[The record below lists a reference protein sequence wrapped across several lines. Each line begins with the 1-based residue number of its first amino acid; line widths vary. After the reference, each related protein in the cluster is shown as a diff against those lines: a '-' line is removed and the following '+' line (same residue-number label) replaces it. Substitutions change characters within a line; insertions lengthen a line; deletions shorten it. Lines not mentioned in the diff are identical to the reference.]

1 MKASADIALTGF
13 GQYPFPKIG
22 EPHMTYKPRAK
33 PASRRRTPRAM
44 VGVGL
49 LLLPAAAQ
57 TQGYSYST
65 YGTVGLIDMPTAQS
79 AEDAELTATFSTFA
93 NTARSTLSFQI
104 TPRLSGS
111 FRYSK
116 IDDYSAGGGA
126 LFDRSF
132 DLRYRFVDETD
143 GRPAI
148 AVGLQD
154 FIGTGVYSGEYIVAT
169 KSFSPRLT
177 FTGGIGWG
185 RLGSHNGFSNPLGAI
200 DEKFDSRPNRDVGRG
215 GEVEAAGW
223 FRGDA
228 ALFGGVAWQA
238 TDKLTLKAEY
248 SSDAYNIESR
258 YGSFEHKSPF
268 NFGLDYEIGH
278 NIHLQANYLYGSTFG
293 FTLNLL
299 NNPRHPVANGG
310 KGPAPLPVERRAP
323 GAAADLGWTQAAGV
337 KSSLREQTDVLL
349 SGDGMALEAM
359 KIRSN
364 TVTVHIRN
372 DRYLARPEAIGRTSR
387 ILTRVLPA
395 SIETFIIVPIENG
408 IPLSAVTVNRSD
420 IENLEHGADGAWQ
433 SYARADI
440 QDAADSLDGSTYHE
454 GRYPKLT
461 WSLGPYVKTSYFD
474 PDEPL
479 RIDAG
484 LRLQGRY
491 DVAPGWIVSGSVQQR
506 LAGNIGDASRQSNS
520 VIPRVRSESSRYAR
534 EGETALEHLTLA
546 HYFRPSKDLY
556 GRVTAGYLESQFG
569 GVSSEVLW
577 KPVASRLALGAEVN
591 YAVQRDFDQ
600 GFGFRDY
607 EIATGHLSAYY
618 DFGNGYLGQVDAG
631 RYLAGDYGATFTLD
645 RVFANGWSVG
655 AYATFT
661 DVSFDDFGE
670 GSFDKG
676 LRFTVPLSHIL
687 GQPSDQTYKAVI
699 QPLTRD
705 GGARLKVQDRLYDSV
720 RSYHTPE
727 MKNSWGRFWK

>member
-1 MKASADIALTGF
+1 
-13 GQYPFPKIG
+13 
-22 EPHMTYKPRAK
+22 MTDTPSEKGG
-33 PASRRRTPRAM
+33 SRRRTKRAIIGIGI
-44 VGVGL
+44 V
-49 LLLPAAAQ
+49 LLPAAAQ
-57 TQGYSYST
+57 TQGSSYTT
-65 YGTVGLIDMPTAQS
+65 YGTVGLIDIPTAQS
-79 AEDAELTATFSTFA
+79 AEDAELAATYSRFG

-104 TPRLSGS
+104 TPRLAGS

-116 IDDYSAGGGA
+116 IEDFSTGGA

-132 DLRYRFVDETD
+132 DLRYRVLDETPS
-143 GRPAI
+143 RPAI

-177 FTGGIGWG
+177 FSGGIGWG
-185 RLGSHNGFSNPLGAI
+185 RLASYKGFSNPLGAL
-200 DEKFDSRPNRDVGRG
+200 DDRFDSRPDRDVGRG
-215 GEVEAAGW
+215 GEVEATGW

-228 ALFGGVAWQA
+228 ALFGGVAWAA

-248 SSDAYNIESR
+248 SSDAYLSESR
-258 YGSFEHKSPF
+258 AGSFEHKSPF
-268 NFGLDYEIGH
+268 NFGVDYQVRD
-278 NIHLQANYLYGSTFG
+278 NVNLQAHYLYGSELG
-293 FTLNLL
+293 FTVSLL
-299 NNPRHPVANGG
+299 TNPRRPAANGG
-310 KGPAPLPVERRAP
+310 TGTAPLPVQRRAP
-323 GAAADLGWTQAAGV
+323 GAASDLGWTQVAGV
-337 KSSLREQTDVLL
+337 RPSLRKQTDALL
-349 SGDGMALEAM
+349 ASDGMALEAM
-359 KIRSN
+359 TIGAQAA
-364 TVTVHIRN
+364 TVHIRN
-372 DRYLARPEAIGRTSR
+372 DRYLARPEAIGRSAR

-395 SIETFIIVPIENG
+395 SVETFTIVPVENG
-408 IPLSAVTVNRSD
+408 IALSAITLNRSD
-420 IENLEHGADGAWQ
+420 IENLEHAPDGAWQ

-440 QDAADSLDGSTYHE
+440 ADAADSLE
-454 GRYPKLT
+454 GASYDADTYPKLT
-461 WSLGPYVKTSYFD
+461 WSLGPYLNASYFD
-474 PDEPL
+474 PDEPV
-479 RIDAG
+479 RVNAG

-491 DVAPGWIVSGSVQQR
+491 DIAPGWFVSGSVEQR
-506 LAGNIGDASRQSNS
+506 VVGNIGDADRPSDS
-520 VIPRVRSESSRYAR
+520 VIPRVRSESALYAR
-534 EGETALEHLTLA
+534 EGETSLEHLTLA
-546 HYFRPSKDLY
+546 HYFRPGEDFY

-607 EIATGHLSAYY
+607 EVATGHLSAYY

-655 AYATFT
+655 AYATLT

-687 GQPSDQTYKAVI
+687 GKPTDDTYKAVI

-705 GGARLKVQDRLYDSV
+705 GGARLKVRDRLYDSV

-727 MKNSWGRFWK
+727 MKDNWGRFWR

>member
-1 MKASADIALTGF
+1 MIY
-13 GQYPFPKIG
+13 Q
-22 EPHMTYKPRAK
+22 PRSK
-33 PASRRRTPRAM
+33 PASRRRTPRAL
-44 VGVGL
+44 VSAGL

-79 AEDAELTATFSTFA
+79 AADAELAATFSKFA
-93 NTARSTLSFQI
+93 NTTRSTLSFQI

-116 IDDYSAGGGA
+116 IEDFSSGGGA

-143 GRPAI
+143 SRPAI

-185 RLGSHNGFSNPLGAI
+185 RLGSHNGFSNPLGVI
-200 DEKFDSRPNRDVGRG
+200 NDRFDTRPGRDFGRG
-215 GEVEAAGW
+215 GEIEATGW

-248 SSDAYNIESR
+248 SSDAYGTESR
-258 YGSFEHKSPF
+258 NASFEHKSPF
-268 NFGLDYEIGH
+268 NFGLDYEIRDD
-278 NIHLQANYLYGSTFG
+278 IHLQAHYLYGSTLG

-299 NNPRHPVANGG
+299 TNPRHPVANGG
-310 KGPAPLPVERRAP
+310 KGPAPLPVQRRAP
-323 GAAADLGWTQAAGV
+323 GENSDLGWTQAEGV
-337 KSSLREQTDVLL
+337 KSSLRDQTNVLL
-349 SGDGMALEAM
+349 ASDGMALEAM
-359 KIRSN
+359 KIQAN
-364 TVTVHIRN
+364 AVIVHIRN
-372 DRYLARPEAIGRTSR
+372 ERYLARPEAIGRTAR
-387 ILTRVLPA
+387 LLTRVMPA
-395 SIETFIIVPIENG
+395 SIETFTIIPVENG

-420 IENLEHGADGAWQ
+420 IENLEHEADGAWQ

-440 QDAADSLDGSTYHE
+440 TDAANSLE
-454 GRYPKLT
+454 GASYFASRYPNFT
-461 WSLGPYVKTSYFD
+461 WSVGPYVKASYFD
-474 PDEPL
+474 PDEPVRL
-479 RIDAG
+479 DTG

-491 DVAPGWIVSGSVQQR
+491 DLAPGWIVSGSVQHR
-506 LAGNIGDASRQSNS
+506 LAGNIGDADRKSNS
-520 VIPRVRSESSRYAR
+520 VLPRVRSEAVRYAR

-546 HYFRPSKDLY
+546 HYFRPGKDLY
-556 GRVTAGYLESQFG
+556 ARVTAGYLETQFG
-569 GVSSEVLW
+569 GVSSELLW
-577 KPVASRLALGAEVN
+577 KPVASRLALGAEAN

-600 GFGFRDY
+600 RFGFQDY

-618 DFGNGYLGQVDAG
+618 DFGNGYLGQIDAG

-645 RVFANGWSVG
+645 RVFANGWSLG

-676 LRFTVPLSHIL
+676 LRFTVPLTHVL
-687 GQPSDQTYKAVI
+687 GQPSNKTYKAVI
-699 QPLTRD
+699 QPITRD
-705 GGARLKVQDRLYDSV
+705 GGARLKVQGRLYDSV

-727 MKNSWGRFWK
+727 MKDSWGRFWR